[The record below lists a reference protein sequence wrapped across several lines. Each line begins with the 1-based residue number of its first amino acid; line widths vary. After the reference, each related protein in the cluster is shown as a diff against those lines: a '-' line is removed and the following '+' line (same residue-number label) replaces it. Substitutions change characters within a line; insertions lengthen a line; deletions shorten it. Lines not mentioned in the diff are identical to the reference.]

1 MNLSFL
7 SGLVDAGKLGG
18 WVRGLVAAGLVMLV
32 AKYHPLGDVLTADA
46 QTEIATAA
54 ATLAVGAWSH
64 YVKS

>member
-18 WVRGLVAAGLVMLV
+18 WVRGAVAAGLVMLV
-32 AKYHPLGDVLTADA
+32 AKYQPLGDILTAEA

-54 ATLAVGAWSH
+54 ATLVVGGWSH